1 MQNNNT
7 SGFITDVGYDSMSE
21 SLRVSFQQDGNKTA
35 SYSYGSVPRN
45 IADGLLAAPSKGKY
59 FNSNIRGRFPATRVV
74 S

>member
-1 MQNNNT
+1 MQNKNT
-7 SGFITDVGYDSMSE
+7 SEFITDVGYDSMNE
-21 SLRVSFQQDGNKTA
+21 NLRVSFRRSGNQVT

-45 IADGLLAAPSKGKY
+45 IADGLLAASSKGKY

>member
-1 MQNNNT
+1 MQNKNT
-7 SGFITDVGYDSMSE
+7 SGFITDVGYDSMNE
-21 SLRVSFQQDGNKTA
+21 SLRVSFGQGGNKVT

-45 IADGLLAAPSKGKY
+45 IADGLLAASSKGKY